1 MLKAF
6 EEPWKVL
13 FSQYAKPRRGATG
26 KRLEMRLEVLESLL
40 ADLDLLGRIQKRQVP
55 ALFKSAL
62 PKPTEEALLVENFLT
77 LVPRL
82 AKFFPPETVPMTD
95 FGVSVAP
102 EAGQQELCTLLRHLE
117 TLADTSHNSSLRVAR
132 PVLARAKRRWVLA
145 YAKKVLREANAQLMA
160 EDPDEIDLP
169 DGFAIGVRQPPK
181 VHLVPAGL
189 PISQAERISAEIL
202 DELLAKAVGLHFLE
216 DASSGGPR
224 PMAFVK
230 GHEDLSVL
238 EPREDAQEAR
248 AEDSTGGLD
257 GETCS
262 KISEPAQSSLEEMRG
277 PGRSQLFGGDANAS
291 RSNPPKAREE
301 EVSRQREARSR
312 DRGRAQSSQPP
323 ARTVKVDEANAAPAA
338 AAASVPLGQL
348 SPAQAEAAKRQRRL
362 HRHHTFAEEGKARQ
376 EALQAALGA
385 EPVQR
390 LFKAWEPNFRRS
402 YDFFQRWKPSSS
414 GEMTLAGFLLLGDCF
429 GILEKDDLKVAFKR
443 GAGHELSLA
452 DMPNVLMHCVARSVE
467 VECQVLGVP
476 DEGPVTDPEVLSQAY
491 ENLCRHMMLN
501 NGRTLGKC
509 LDSYR
514 RAGQVLDPFTV
525 QLPEKYTEVEEA
537 KEDAGAASAEAPAE
551 AGEPPAPEVPAEGSP
566 QAPAEAKGLEAKGDE
581 KGEAA
586 GEPKEGAHAAEPGAA
601 PAEPEAPAPGVEAK
615 EGPSAGTEP
624 SAEGAGASAAEA
636 AAPKASAPEGSA
648 EPTEPAA
655 AEPTAAEPTA
665 AEPTAAEPTAAEP
678 TAAEPAAA
686 EPAAAEPAAAVAE
699 VVQASKQ
706 TLPEASEA
714 SGPLGSFHSQSS
726 AEKDSPTHSKLDKF
740 SRSESQAHLEADE
753 ELLRGIPLHHTL
765 RVGLGRWNCPNKM
778 SRRKQE
784 ALYEKSSPTLYFDIF
799 FSHTWLTKGNRKYAA
814 LLFHNGWFA
823 NPKGKITIA
832 PLFVE
837 SVVLTLHVGILAC
850 STAIWVGEALPSRVE
865 YTVLHILPTA
875 IVSALPLWGIIHVLR
890 KETRAKRQL
899 LFDLESFSL
908 DRAECVSEFDR
919 AFIHSAIDKWYGSA
933 EAFAEYVRGPL
944 RAELLQS
951 NAATVPSAYLMTC
964 VIGLEAMHVELLL
977 ALVKG
982 GAPLKCI
989 LTVVTGRMVGAV
1001 VYQLACLKLMLKL
1014 AEKFAEPCNAI
1025 LDLLQTFLIWLTT
1038 AFLLMSCGFAT
1049 VTLQSRPNV
1058 LPLLLLVFFECLVF
1072 LAAFGHLPL
1081 RRVCLRSS
1089 ERT

>member
-1 MLKAF
+1 M
-6 EEPWKVL
+6 
-13 FSQYAKPRRGATG
+13 
-26 KRLEMRLEVLESLL
+26 
-40 ADLDLLGRIQKRQVP
+40 
-55 ALFKSAL
+55 
-62 PKPTEEALLVENFLT
+62 NFGHPLY
-77 LVPRL
+77 
-82 AKFFPPETVPMTD
+82 
-95 FGVSVAP
+95 FGPCARWTYRDVGPSCVS
-102 EAGQQELCTLLRHLE
+102 
-117 TLADTSHNSSLRVAR
+117 
-132 PVLARAKRRWVLA
+132 
-145 YAKKVLREANAQLMA
+145 
-160 EDPDEIDLP
+160 
-169 DGFAIGVRQPPK
+169 
-181 VHLVPAGL
+181 
-189 PISQAERISAEIL
+189 
-202 DELLAKAVGLHFLE
+202 
-216 DASSGGPR
+216 
-224 PMAFVK
+224 
-230 GHEDLSVL
+230 
-238 EPREDAQEAR
+238 
-248 AEDSTGGLD
+248 
-257 GETCS
+257 
-262 KISEPAQSSLEEMRG
+262 
-277 PGRSQLFGGDANAS
+277 
-291 RSNPPKAREE
+291 
-301 EVSRQREARSR
+301 
-312 DRGRAQSSQPP
+312 
-323 ARTVKVDEANAAPAA
+323 
-338 AAASVPLGQL
+338 
-348 SPAQAEAAKRQRRL
+348 
-362 HRHHTFAEEGKARQ
+362 
-376 EALQAALGA
+376 
-385 EPVQR
+385 QR
-390 LFKAWEPNFRRS
+390 LF
-402 YDFFQRWKPSSS
+402 FFLTREQSAMGSNSSCSS
-414 GEMTLAGFLLLGDCF
+414 GC
-429 GILEKDDLKVAFKR
+429 
-443 GAGHELSLA
+443 
-452 DMPNVLMHCVARSVE
+452 
-467 VECQVLGVP
+467 
-476 DEGPVTDPEVLSQAY
+476 SQ
-491 ENLCRHMMLN
+491 HI
-501 NGRTLGKC
+501 
-509 LDSYR
+509 S
-514 RAGQVLDPFTV
+514 Q
-525 QLPEKYTEVEEA
+525 
-537 KEDAGAASAEAPAE
+537 
-551 AGEPPAPEVPAEGSP
+551 
-566 QAPAEAKGLEAKGDE
+566 
-581 KGEAA
+581 
-586 GEPKEGAHAAEPGAA
+586 
-601 PAEPEAPAPGVEAK
+601 
-615 EGPSAGTEP
+615 
-624 SAEGAGASAAEA
+624 
-636 AAPKASAPEGSA
+636 
-648 EPTEPAA
+648 
-655 AEPTAAEPTA
+655 
-665 AEPTAAEPTAAEP
+665 
-678 TAAEPAAA
+678 
-686 EPAAAEPAAAVAE
+686 VAE

-726 AEKDSPTHSKLDKF
+726 AEKDSPTLSKLDKF

-814 LLFHNGWFA
+814 LLFHNGWPVMVTSCFLATTALSILCLTDVLPMPFSYQSTVLDYQQTCPLGCWVIALTLPVAGAALVLAPYCPNKLAKHSICFVDMFSIHQTDSMLRERGIYSIGGCLQRSKELRVLWSPPYFSRLWCIFELAAYRFA

-899 LFDLESFSL
+899 LFDLECFSL

-1081 RRVCLRSS
+1081 RCVFPRSS